1 MKVYSFD
8 VFDTC
13 VVRCYPRP
21 TDLFYPLASAML
33 TQTRGKEAFA
43 EAEVYELVRERIA
56 AEREAQ
62 RTKTRGDVTLAD
74 IYRAFSSLDVW
85 GINPHAMQEAEV
97 ALELRAVRPVHVIK
111 RRIETL
117 RAGGARII
125 YISDMYLPHA
135 VIWQMLIDQGVAQE
149 GETLYVSG
157 DLGVTK
163 RSGRLFDHVL
173 KTEGLKPGELEHVGD
188 NVYGDFFAAR
198 KRGVK
203 AEHFTASH
211 PNRFEDALLRGAPN
225 APQDAALVAG
235 LSRATRLS
243 APMSA
248 AAEGGQARSVDDR
261 SSSDGAVR
269 DSVTALSA
277 NVLAPLLSGFA
288 LWMLRDAQARGLERL
303 YFTEGN
309 DLMLKVTQALAPAG
323 APELRYLHGSEDA
336 WRLASL
342 TEHDILRLQ
351 GDPAGT
357 PQHHARLDIMPDLV
371 MPSAPASG
379 GGGAWRAL
387 EQSAGAGNVSTP
399 QRALED
405 PKASQQV
412 LERALKAR
420 EDALAYFRQEGLL
433 DDQAWAVV
441 DTGWTLEAQQSL
453 KKILGAGGQNHIFGY
468 YLGLSKTRVR
478 APQSG
483 PSRAFFLEEAET
495 APGGGSAPLFESKR
509 LIEHLLKA
517 AGRTQGYRCEAGRV
531 VPYPAAQSTD
541 QPAKQEQAQMEVVR
555 ILEETTVVFARE
567 LTQSDLML
575 PDGYDEN
582 SFRKNASKED
592 VFKGAAR
599 AAVNLFLSKP
609 TRREARAVTA
619 LLDAAA
625 HPKTPTPLLHPLRAS
640 TLYRFARDAGG
651 LFRSR
656 SRRRAL
662 ANLKGLR
669 ESFPWLEG
677 SVALSGPWTRPLLW
691 AIQEARG
698 LRKARKGWAV
708 RAARVMQGRR

>member
-74 IYRAFSSLDVW
+74 IYRAFSSLGVW
-85 GINPHAMQEAEV
+85 GIDPQAMQEEEV
-97 ALELRAVRPVHVIK
+97 ALELRAVRPISSIK

-117 RAGGARII
+117 RERGARVI

-135 VIWQMLIDQGVAQE
+135 VIWQMLVDQGIAQE

-163 RSGRLFDHVL
+163 RSGKLFDHVL
-173 KTEGLKPGELEHVGD
+173 KTEGLKPGELEHIGD

-211 PNRFEDALLRGAPN
+211 PNRLEDALLRAAPN
-225 APQDAALVAG
+225 APHDAALVAG

-248 AAEGGQARSVDDR
+248 AAEGGKDRSADDR
-261 SSSDGAVR
+261 SSLDGAVR
-269 DSVTALSA
+269 DSVTALGA

-288 LWMLRDAQARGLERL
+288 LWILENARARGLERL

-357 PQHHARLDIMPDLV
+357 PQHHAELDLMPDLV
-371 MPSAPASG
+371 TPSTPASG
-379 GGGAWRAL
+379 SGEAHHVH
-387 EQSAGAGNVSTP
+387 EQNVGLPGSSNVSTP
-399 QRALED
+399 QRVLED

-412 LERALKAR
+412 LERAQKAR

-433 DDQAWAVV
+433 DDRAWAVV
-441 DTGWTLEAQQSL
+441 DTGWTLETQRSL
-453 KKILGAGGQNHIFGY
+453 KKILEAGGQNYVFGY

-478 APQSG
+478 APESG

-495 APGGGSAPLFESKR
+495 APGGGSAPFFENKR
-509 LIEHLLKA
+509 LLDHLLKA
-517 AGRTQGYRCEAGRV
+517 AGHTQGYRCEAGRV
-531 VPYPAAQSTD
+531 LPYPAG
-541 QPAKQEQAQMEVVR
+541 QEQVR
-555 ILEETTVVFARE
+555 TEALNSPEETVVAFARE
-567 LTQSDLML
+567 LTQSDLMIT
-575 PDGYDEN
+575 DGYDEDSATEN
-582 SFRKNASKED
+582 AFRED

-599 AAVNLFLSKP
+599 AAVNLLLSKP
-609 TRREARAVTA
+609 TRREARAVAA
-619 LLDAAA
+619 LLDTTA
-625 HPKTPTPLLHPLRAS
+625 HDIRLPLHPLRTG

-651 LFRSR
+651 LLRSR

-662 ANLKGLR
+662 AKLKALR

-677 SVALSGPWTRPLLW
+677 SVALSGPWARSLLW
-691 AIQEARG
+691 AAREARG

>member
-33 TQTRGKEAFA
+33 TRARGAGAFG

-56 AEREAQ
+56 AERKAQ
-62 RTKTRGDVTLAD
+62 RTKTRGDVTLTD
-74 IYRAFSSLDVW
+74 IYRAFSSLESW
-85 GINPHAMQEAEV
+85 GINPQAMQEQEV
-97 ALELRAVRPVHVIK
+97 ALELRAVRPIAEI
-111 RRIETL
+111 RERIEAL
-117 RAGGARII
+117 RERGARII

-135 VIWQMLIDQGVAQE
+135 VIWQMLVDQGIAQE

-163 RSGRLFDHVL
+163 RSGKLFDHVL
-173 KTEGLKPGELEHVGD
+173 KTEGLKPGELEHAGD

-211 PNRFEDALLRGAPN
+211 PNRLEDALLRAAPN
-225 APQDAALVAG
+225 APHDAALVAG

-248 AAEGGQARSVDDR
+248 AAGGGKDGGGDGRSR
-261 SSSDGAVR
+261 LDGAVT
-269 DSVTALSA
+269 DSATALSA

-288 LWMLRDAQARGLERL
+288 LWMLRDARARGLERL

-309 DLMLKVTQALAPAG
+309 DLIFKVTQALAPAG

-336 WRLASL
+336 WHLAAL

-357 PQHHARLDIMPDLV
+357 PQPHAGLDMMPKRVTPSTTTPGSGEAHHAHERN
-371 MPSAPASG
+371 
-379 GGGAWRAL
+379 
-387 EQSAGAGNVSTP
+387 AGSGNVSTP
-399 QRALED
+399 QRVFKD
-405 PKASQQV
+405 PNASQQV
-412 LERALKAR
+412 LERAQKAR
-420 EDALAYFRQEGLL
+420 EDALAYFGQEGLL
-433 DDQAWAVV
+433 DDRAWAIV
-441 DTGWTLEAQQSL
+441 DTGWTLQMQRSL
-453 KKILGAGGQNHIFGY
+453 KKILEAGGQDHIFGY

-478 APQSG
+478 APESG

-495 APGGGSAPLFESKR
+495 APGGGSAPLFENKR

-517 AGRTQGYRCEAGRV
+517 AGRTQGYRCEAGRA
-531 VPYPAAQSTD
+531 VPHPT
-541 QPAKQEQAQMEVVR
+541 QPAEQEQAQTEVVR
-555 ILEETTVVFARE
+555 IPEGTAVAFARE
-567 LTQSDLML
+567 LTQSDLRI
-575 PDGYDEN
+575 PDGYDKN
-582 SFRKNASKED
+582 SFRENASKED

-599 AAVNLFLSKP
+599 AAVNLLLSKP
-609 TRREARAVTA
+609 TRREARAVAA
-619 LLDAAA
+619 LLDTTA
-625 HPKTPTPLLHPLRAS
+625 HDNLRLPLHPLRLG

-651 LFRSR
+651 LSRSR

-662 ANLKGLR
+662 AKLKGLR

-677 SVALSGPWTRPLLW
+677 SVALSGPWAQPLLW
-691 AIQEARG
+691 AAREARG
-698 LRKARKGWAV
+698 LRRARKGWAV